1 VFGHKP
7 ESQTDRLRS
16 VVQQNITGGSQLSSI
31 SGLVFAN
38 ENGDIFLEV
47 SGFDPS
53 TKGFVEHRP
62 YVELIQGELV
72 VGTQNSETFN
82 LLTSGKPVD
91 VSGDMNLFIVGPDS
105 DIVYNNVNLYSF
117 GASGV
122 SSGNMPMFLSVPS
135 GYTND
140 SLNLNLT
147 STQVIGSLNLRTRG
161 K

>member
-1 VFGHKP
+1 
-7 ESQTDRLRS
+7 
-16 VVQQNITGGSQLSSI
+16 
-31 SGLVFAN
+31 
-38 ENGDIFLEV
+38 
-47 SGFDPS
+47 
-53 TKGFVEHRP
+53 
-62 YVELIQGELV
+62 
-72 VGTQNSETFN
+72 
-82 LLTSGKPVD
+82 
-91 VSGDMNLFIVGPDS
+91 MNLFIVGPDS